1 MALFGLLALLAHGSD
16 AAVSV
21 YTPRG
26 PTGLRAAQECA
37 DLGSWLAYLGAG
49 ACADLGVDAAVCADL
64 AKPDRANAR
73 CVETHGPAVSKA
85 LGDAKHRHEKELWKG
100 TAAFTISA
108 FNNWGVVRPFLTSLL
123 DHNEHLPG
131 LTWFL
136 ADSPHDGDAVVDDIR
151 ADFKALQARYPATDL
166 RLESLDDVTA
176 AMAYDARE
184 LAFRYDLKCFNTAIK
199 PHVFR
204 MLFNRGYRSVL
215 YFDPDI
221 HFYADFDEV
230 ALLLRK
236 RTFVLTPHE
245 TRESPDDGEW
255 QTDLQIM
262 RAGVYNYGFLGL
274 SNAYPDVLD
283 HYLAWWADTLRYQ
296 GGVDLEAG
304 LHFDQNW
311 AVFVPSFY
319 PEKTYKVLVDP
330 RYNAAYWNLHYRGA
344 EITYN
349 SDSDVTYGGAPL
361 VFFHFSGVSTDVINF
376 DAISPHQTRYS
387 LGDLPNLRPLLASY
401 AAAVADSAYYRE
413 HSRYGLDAF
422 DNGAPAPFWAR
433 DLYGPL
439 SFKGRHAK
447 TGPSSPK
454 PAFADAILAL
464 DANPFATDTPNSLW
478 RWLFENR
485 YDVIV
490 DDCSEGGWLPNAA
503 LLLLDVFDIEPSR
516 FRTARG
522 ARTWF
527 YHYGSLVAAHV
538 LERKDAKRPALREA
552 VRRLVGAGRRRSHR
566 SLEAGFGDDETTFCC
581 EVVLGRACAAA
592 DLRRGCGGIIASS
605 NSTAHALW
613 QAGLRAAAVA
623 NKDKECAADGP
634 VDDFGVNVVGY
645 VDGVFGVAESSR
657 YLYHGLDANVPT
669 AAVKL
674 RDTPAYAFR
683 DHGIPTTRAPGFGF
697 NVVVQNAD
705 MSHDVAASYP
715 WRQWRRRYNVG
726 YWAYELEKLPDRF
739 AAGALIYDEIWATS
753 EFTADAVRSA
763 LASDPVTAMIP
774 VKAMPVGVPLDDE
787 PAPRDRAADRGR
799 WGWDAATYVFLVVY
813 DVRSVVERKNPA
825 GAVAAFQKAFSK
837 DDATVRLVLKSH
849 GDSADKA
856 AVDALAAGWP
866 NIQAIDDRLDDDVFA
881 SLKGAADCY
890 VSLHR
895 SEGYGLNVLEAL
907 LAGTPTIATTYSG
920 NMDFMKHLPQPTLEN
935 LGVAW
940 APKTLD
946 ADVGPYPRG
955 GAWSEPSADDAAR
968 AMAHAASKRAEVR
981 AAAQADAATLR
992 AKFSAAARGAAQAA
1006 RLRAVDGLRRSRP
1019 AVPDESIYCYWL
1031 KNPDLREAFGNDL
1044 AAVTAHWN
1052 DQGQAEGRELA
1063 CDWLSAAA
1071 LEAAK
1076 LVLV

>member
-1 MALFGLLALLAHGSD
+1 MALLGLLALLAHGGD

-49 ACADLGVDAAVCADL
+49 ACADLGVDAA
-64 AKPDRANAR
+64 
-73 CVETHGPAVSKA
+73 A
-85 LGDAKHRHEKELWKG
+85 LGDAKRRHEKELWKG

-136 ADSPHDGDAVVDDIR
+136 ADSPHDGDAVVDEIR
-151 ADFKALQARYPATDL
+151 EDFKTLQERYPATDL
-166 RLESLDDVTA
+166 RLESLDDVNA

-184 LAFRYDLKCFNTAIK
+184 LALRYDLKCFNTAVK

-204 MLFNRGYRSVL
+204 MLFDRGYRSVL

-230 ALLLRK
+230 ALLLHK

-245 TRESPDDGEW
+245 TRETPDDGEW

-283 HYLAWWADTLRYQ
+283 HYLAWWAETLRYQ

-344 EITYN
+344 EIAYT

-433 DLYGPL
+433 DLYGPQL
-439 SFKGRHAK
+439 Q
-447 TGPSSPK
+447 GPP
-454 PAFADAILAL
+454 
-464 DANPFATDTPNSLW
+464 
-478 RWLFENR
+478 R
-485 YDVIV
+485 
-490 DDCSEGGWLPNAA
+490 EGG
-503 LLLLDVFDIEPSR
+503 
-516 FRTARG
+516 
-522 ARTWF
+522 
-527 YHYGSLVAAHV
+527 
-538 LERKDAKRPALREA
+538 A
-552 VRRLVGAGRRRSHR
+552 V
-566 SLEAGFGDDETTFCC
+566 
-581 EVVLGRACAAA
+581 
-592 DLRRGCGGIIASS
+592 
-605 NSTAHALW
+605 
-613 QAGLRAAAVA
+613 GLRAAAVA

-657 YLYHGLDANVPT
+657 YLYRGLQSNIPT

-683 DHGIPTTRAPGFGF
+683 DHGIPTTRSPGFGF

-726 YWAYELEKLPDRF
+726 YWAYELEKLPERF

-774 VKAMPVGVPLDDE
+774 VKAMP
-787 PAPRDRAADRGR
+787 
-799 WGWDAATYVFLVVY
+799 
-813 DVRSVVERKNPA
+813 
-825 GAVAAFQKAFSK
+825 
-837 DDATVRLVLKSH
+837 
-849 GDSADKA
+849 A

-881 SLKGAADCY
+881 SLKAADCY

-920 NMDFMKHLPQPTLEN
+920 NMDFMKHLPKPTLDA

-946 ADVGPYPRG
+946 AAVGPYPKG
-955 GAWSEPSADDAAR
+955 GAWSEPSADDGAR
-968 AMAHAASKRAEVR
+968 AMAHAASHRAEVR

-992 AKFSAAARGAAQAA
+992 AKFSADAQGAVQAA
-1006 RLRAVDGLRRSRP
+1006 RLKAVDGLRRSVP
-1019 AVPDESIYCYWL
+1019 PVPDESIYCYWL
-1031 KNPDLREAFGNDL
+1031 KNTDIREALGNDL

-1071 LEAAK
+1071 LQAAK

>member
-1 MALFGLLALLAHGSD
+1 MALLGLLALLAHGGD

-26 PTGLRAAQECA
+26 PTGCAPPGCA

-73 CVETHGPAVSKA
+73 CVETHGPATSKA
-85 LGDAKHRHEKELWKG
+85 LGDAKRRHEKELWKG

-131 LTWFL
+131 
-136 ADSPHDGDAVVDDIR
+136 AHE
-151 ADFKALQARYPATDL
+151 RYPATDL
-166 RLESLDDVTA
+166 RLESLDDVTKT
-176 AMAYDARE
+176 MAYDARE
-184 LAFRYDLKCFNTAIK
+184 LAFRYDLKCFNTAVK

-204 MLFNRGYRSVL
+204 MLFGRGYRSVL

-245 TRESPDDGEW
+245 TRETPDDGEW

-283 HYLAWWADTLRYQ
+283 HYLAWWAETLRYQ

-344 EITYN
+344 EIAYT
-349 SDSDVTYGGAPL
+349 SDSDVTYGGGAPL

-433 DLYGPL
+433 DLYAPL

-447 TGPSSPK
+447 AGPSSPQ
-454 PAFADAILAL
+454 
-464 DANPFATDTPNSLW
+464 
-478 RWLFENR
+478 
-485 YDVIV
+485 
-490 DDCSEGGWLPNAA
+490 
-503 LLLLDVFDIEPSR
+503 
-516 FRTARG
+516 AR
-522 ARTWF
+522 
-527 YHYGSLVAAHV
+527 
-538 LERKDAKRPALREA
+538 
-552 VRRLVGAGRRRSHR
+552 
-566 SLEAGFGDDETTFCC
+566 
-581 EVVLGRACAAA
+581 
-592 DLRRGCGGIIASS
+592 
-605 NSTAHALW
+605 
-613 QAGLRAAAVA
+613 AGLRAAAVA

-657 YLYHGLDANVPT
+657 YLYRGLQSNIPT

-683 DHGIPTTRAPGFGF
+683 DHGIPTTRSPGFGF

-715 WRQWRRRYNVG
+715 WRQWRRRDNVG
-726 YWAYELEKLPDRF
+726 YWAYELEKLPERF

-774 VKAMPVGVPLDDE
+774 VKAMP
-787 PAPRDRAADRGR
+787 
-799 WGWDAATYVFLVVY
+799 
-813 DVRSVVERKNPA
+813 
-825 GAVAAFQKAFSK
+825 
-837 DDATVRLVLKSH
+837 
-849 GDSADKA
+849 
-856 AVDALAAGWP
+856 
-866 NIQAIDDRLDDDVFA
+866 AIDDRLDDDVFA

-920 NMDFMKHLPQPTLEN
+920 NMDFMKHLPKPTLDA

-946 ADVGPYPRG
+946 AAVGPYPKG
-955 GAWSEPSADDAAR
+955 GAWSEPSADDGAR
-968 AMAHAASKRAEVR
+968 AMAHAASHRAEVR

-992 AKFSAAARGAAQAA
+992 AKFSADAQGAVQAA
-1006 RLRAVDGLRRSRP
+1006 RLKAVDGLRRSVP
-1019 AVPDESIYCYWL
+1019 PVPDESIYCYWL
-1031 KNPDLREAFGNDL
+1031 KNTDIREALGNDL

-1071 LEAAK
+1071 LQAAK

>member
-1 MALFGLLALLAHGSD
+1 
-16 AAVSV
+16 
-21 YTPRG
+21 
-26 PTGLRAAQECA
+26 
-37 DLGSWLAYLGAG
+37 
-49 ACADLGVDAAVCADL
+49 
-64 AKPDRANAR
+64 
-73 CVETHGPAVSKA
+73 
-85 LGDAKHRHEKELWKG
+85 
-100 TAAFTISA
+100 
-108 FNNWGVVRPFLTSLL
+108 
-123 DHNEHLPG
+123 
-131 LTWFL
+131 
-136 ADSPHDGDAVVDDIR
+136 
-151 ADFKALQARYPATDL
+151 
-166 RLESLDDVTA
+166 
-176 AMAYDARE
+176 MAYDASW
-184 LAFRYDLKCFNTAIK
+184 LALDLKCFNTAVK

-204 MLFNRGYRSVL
+204 MLFDRGYRSVL

-221 HFYADFDEV
+221 HFYADFDE
-230 ALLLRK
+230 
-236 RTFVLTPHE
+236 
-245 TRESPDDGEW
+245 
-255 QTDLQIM
+255 
-262 RAGVYNYGFLGL
+262 
-274 SNAYPDVLD
+274 
-283 HYLAWWADTLRYQ
+283 
-296 GGVDLEAG
+296 
-304 LHFDQNW
+304 NW

-344 EITYN
+344 EIAYT

-447 TGPSSPK
+447 AGPSSPK

-464 DANPFATDTPNSLW
+464 DANPFATAPANSLW

-503 LLLLDVFDIEPSR
+503 LLLLDAFGIDTSR
-516 FRTARG
+516 FRTAKG

-527 YHYGSLVAAHV
+527 YHYGASS
-538 LERKDAKRPALREA
+538 RPTSSSAGRGARPCEA

-566 SLEAGFGDDETTFCC
+566 SLELVGPVADDETSFCC
-581 EVVLGRACAAA
+581 EVVLGRACSARTSGGAAA
-592 DLRRGCGGIIASS
+592 ASS
-605 NSTAHALW
+605 HPRTPRPALW
-613 QAGLRAAAVA
+613 QSGLRAAAVA

-645 VDGVFGVAESSR
+645 VSGVFGVAELALPLPR
-657 YLYHGLDANVPT
+657 PAIEHPDGGREAAGHARVRVPRPRHPDDAVPGLRLQRRRPE
-669 AAVKL
+669 
-674 RDTPAYAFR
+674 RG
-683 DHGIPTTRAPGFGF
+683 H
-697 NVVVQNAD
+697 
-705 MSHDVAASYP
+705 VAASP
-715 WRQWRRRYNVG
+715 RPTLAPVALALQRRLLGLR
-726 YWAYELEKLPDRF
+726 ARELPERF
-739 AAGALIYDEIWATS
+739 ASGALIYDEIWATS

-774 VKAMPVGVPLDDE
+774 VTAMP
-787 PAPRDRAADRGR
+787 
-799 WGWDAATYVFLVVY
+799 
-813 DVRSVVERKNPA
+813 
-825 GAVAAFQKAFSK
+825 
-837 DDATVRLVLKSH
+837 SH

-856 AVDALAAGWP
+856 AVDARAAGWP

-895 SEGYGLNVLEAL
+895 SEGCGLNVLEAL

-920 NMDFMKHLPQPTLEN
+920 NMDFMKHLPKPTLDA

-946 ADVGPYPRG
+946 AAVGPYPKG
-955 GAWSEPSADDAAR
+955 GAWSEPSADDGAR
-968 AMAHAASKRAEVR
+968 AMAHAASHRAEVR
-981 AAAQADAATLR
+981 AAAVADAATLR
-992 AKFSAAARGAAQAA
+992 AKFSADAQGAVQAA
-1006 RLRAVDGLRRSRP
+1006 RLKAVDGLRRSVP
-1019 AVPDESIYCYWL
+1019 PVPDESIYCYWL
-1031 KNPDLREAFGNDL
+1031 KNTDIREALGNDL

-1071 LEAAK
+1071 LQAAK